1 MSGEEILFQ
10 DGSSSK
16 DVQSRFSGL
25 LEEEDVSSVILKYFD
40 NNDIIFRMREV
51 SSAAKAAVENERC
64 RDRHVPSTDAVSGHG
79 L

>member
-1 MSGEEILFQ
+1 MVRPPKTCSHNL
-10 DGSSSK
+10 
-16 DVQSRFSGL
+16 VGL

-64 RDRHVPSTDAVSGHG
+64 RDRHVPSTDAVSG